1 MSYGAGISSF
11 KSVIQSGVKQEK
23 NGGSKVGQVDVPK
36 QVPKRIYKSKL
47 EYTKEYC
54 DSIEAEY
61 KLLSSKRLE
70 EYKIELEKK
79 LNSPPSFPY

>member
-11 KSVIQSGVKQEK
+11 KSVIQSGPRREK
-23 NGGSKVGQVDVPK
+23 PQGGSKVGQVDVPI

-61 KLLSSKRLE
+61 KLLSSGRLE
-70 EYKIELEKK
+70 EYKIQLEKK
-79 LNSPPSFPY
+79 MAGEN